1 MELEEFCTKI
11 GYQFNKI
18 SLLQESLTHP
28 SFSKHSKNKFN
39 YQRLEFL
46 GDKVLSLV
54 ISEFLIKKYDKENEG
69 DLSKRQAFLVSGE
82 VLSGI
87 ALEIGINDVL
97 KLSNGEEALGGKLNK
112 RNLENALEAII
123 GAIYLDSNYQN
134 AQKFIFKFWQELL
147 ETKSNPPKDP
157 VSKLQEFVQLQT
169 KQLPQYEIIKSGGTQ
184 HSPEFEAIVKI
195 EHLDLEI
202 HAQGKSK
209 KEAQK
214 KVAEMALEKLEII

>member
-1 MELEEFCTKI
+1 MQLEEFCKKI
-11 GYQFNKI
+11 DYSFNKI
-18 SLLQESLTHP
+18 QLLQEALTHP
-28 SFSKHSKNKFN
+28 SFSKYSKNKFN

-54 ISEFLIKKYDKENEG
+54 ISEFLVKKYENENEG

-82 VLSGI
+82 VLSEI

-123 GAIYLDSNYQN
+123 GAIYLDSNYVE

-147 ETKSNPPKDP
+147 DKTSNPPKDP
-157 VSKLQEFVQLQT
+157 VSKLQEFVQIKT
-169 KQLPQYEIIKSGGTQ
+169 KKLPEYEIVQFGGSQ
-184 HSPEFEAIVKI
+184 HNPEFEAFLKI
-195 EHLDLEI
+195 DEHEFR
-202 HAQGKSK
+202 AQGKSK

-214 KVAEMALEKLEII
+214 KVAEMALEKLQII